1 MYFNTKTVSRI
12 IGVTARQLGYWD
24 QTGLVKPS
32 IAQAE
37 GQGTRR
43 LYSFLDIIQIRT
55 AKALRDQGVSLQKN
69 RKCVA
74 FLRKQKK
81 EIEHPLAELKL
92 LTDGQSIFVLT
103 ANKDVIMDTLNAGQ
117 LVLSIAI
124 GQFVNNL
131 KAELVQMTQREVSTV
146 VLDDFEYQVVIES
159 DPQAGGYVVECPA
172 IKGCV
177 SQGETKE
184 EAFEMIQDAIAA
196 CLEVLEERKTYAEV
210 A

>member
-43 LYSFLDIIQIRT
+43 LYSFLDIVQIRT
-55 AKALRDQGVSLQKN
+55 AKALRDQGVSLQKI
-69 RKCVA
+69 RECVA

-131 KAELVQMTQREVSTV
+131 KAEIVQMTQRFVENV
-146 VLDDFEYQVVIES
+146 VVDDFEYQVVIES
-159 DPQAGGYVVECPA
+159 DPEAGGYVVECPA

-184 EAFEMIQDAIAA
+184 EALFYIKDAIAA
-196 CLEVLEERKTYAEV
+196 CLEVLEERKAYAEV